1 MWDFFE
7 DDMDFAS
14 YTEDYKMIAETLAYL
29 ILPTRRSYSPGEL
42 VDLIESM
49 TGIPA
54 QNACGIWSFL
64 MSYYIS
70 RITNS
75 MAESCNSC
83 FITMPALR

>member
-14 YTEDYKMIAETLAYL
+14 YTEDYKMIAEILAYL
-29 ILPTRRSYSPGEL
+29 ILPTRRSYSPDEL
-42 VDLIESM
+42 VDLIESV

-54 QNACGIWSFL
+54 QQADGIGFFFL
-64 MSYYIS
+64 MSYRIS

-75 MAESCNSC
+75 MAE
-83 FITMPALR
+83 